1 MTKAEEAIREAMRLS
16 EQSISA
22 CRSAL
27 DAIGA
32 ETPPE
37 PDDDAQIDLAAF
49 RWAGKKTADPTG
61 LPAGARY
68 GEGEKSGKRTCQWK
82 WPAFILHAVFP
93 TSVKSATAATAAWYH
108 FTTNGQPSPLLSAY
122 KWKHTHTASEGGVT
136 WYRYAGG

>member
-68 GEGEKSGKRTCQWK
+68 GEGIEGGKRTCQWHYGT
-82 WPAFILHAVFP
+82 WILHAVFAANAK
-93 TSVKSATAATAAWYH
+93 TATGTTVKWYH
-108 FTTNGQPSPLLSAY
+108 FTRNPKPHPMISAY
-122 KWKHTHTASEGGVT
+122 KWTNTHQSEG
-136 WYRYAGG
+136 WYRWVGAK